1 MNLMNNLIKMNDI
14 GLDNVNVIRS
24 RNQIDK
30 NKQIFTSKNE
40 IRNIWINDINKL
52 KEKFN
57 EDNDEIIDTSSGLRI
72 LNGDT
77 KHLWF
82 RDNIAMY
89 FAIGRIFDENDKFLL
104 TNILSYF
111 DNSKR
116 TYLSNFY
123 KVLNFTDPVIQGFE
137 SKLNIGNGNYHFIL
151 IIISYPS
158 LNDIKFATDIRYM
171 NRGVAE
177 YYTDTNKI
185 KERMIEII
193 REYGLTVQ
201 LEREFE
207 SIEPITVSNSFS
219 HKDIQF
225 NIRDNIDKSK
235 KPDLNI
241 PQRIRTQ
248 VSQKDKQLGFDIRN
262 INPLNKRIN
271 TKGSDAMSIPIYN
284 KAIYSRITDDLQIDK
299 SNRKEYKIYN
309 DENDFI
315 EKIMPDI

>member
-1 MNLMNNLIKMNDI
+1 MKMNDI

-24 RNQIDK
+24 RNQLDK
-30 NKQIFTSKNE
+30 SKQLFKSKNE
-40 IRNIWINDINKL
+40 TKKDWINDINEL
-52 KEKFN
+52 KDKFN
-57 EDNDEIIDTSSGLRI
+57 KDNNEIIDMSSGLRI

-89 FAIGRIFDENDKFLL
+89 FAIGRIFDDSDKFLL

-116 TYLSNFY
+116 TYLGNFY

-151 IIISYPS
+151 IIISYPDI
-158 LNDIKFATDIRYM
+158 NDIQFATDSKYM

-185 KERMIEII
+185 KERMIELI

-207 SIEPITVSNSFS
+207 TIEPITVSNSFS

-241 PQRIRTQ
+241 PQRVR
-248 VSQKDKQLGFDIRN
+248 SQASQRDKQLCIDVRN
-262 INPLNKRIN
+262 VNPLNKRMKS
-271 TKGSDAMSIPIYN
+271 KGNDVMSIPIYN
-284 KAIYSRITDDLQIDK
+284 KTIYSRMTDNLQIDK

-309 DENDFI
+309 DDNDFI
-315 EKIMPDI
+315 EKIMPNDLSF

>member
-1 MNLMNNLIKMNDI
+1 MKA
-14 GLDNVNVIRS
+14 R
-24 RNQIDK
+24 
-30 NKQIFTSKNE
+30 
-40 IRNIWINDINKL
+40 
-52 KEKFN
+52 FN
-57 EDNDEIIDTSSGLRI
+57 EDNDEIIDYTSGLRI

-77 KHLWF
+77 KHIWF

-89 FAIGRIFDENDKFLL
+89 FAIGKIFDDNDKFLL

-116 TYLSNFY
+116 TYLGNFY

-158 LNDIKFATDIRYM
+158 INDIQFATNVKYM

-193 REYGLTVQ
+193 REYGLTVE

-207 SIEPITVSNSFS
+207 TIEPITVSNSFT

-235 KPDLNI
+235 KPDFNM
-241 PQRIRTQ
+241 PQRVRIQAAQR
-248 VSQKDKQLGFDIRN
+248 DKQLGIDVRN
-262 INPLNKRIN
+262 TNPLNKRMKS
-271 TKGSDAMSIPIYN
+271 KGSDIQSVPIYN
-284 KAIYSRITDDLQIDK
+284 TAIYSRITDGLQIDK
-299 SNRKEYKIYN
+299 TNRKEYKLYN
-309 DENDFI
+309 DDNDFI
-315 EKIMPDI
+315 EKVMPSDLTF

>member
-1 MNLMNNLIKMNDI
+1 MDDI
-14 GLDNVNVIRS
+14 GLDNVNVIKA
-24 RNQIDK
+24 RNQVEK
-30 NKQIFTSKNE
+30 NKSIYKSKNDIKQE
-40 IRNIWINDINKL
+40 WINDINEL
-52 KEKFN
+52 KQKFT

-82 RDNIAMY
+82 RDNIALY
-89 FAIGRIFDENDKFLL
+89 FAIGKIFDADDKYLL

-116 TYLSNFY
+116 TYLGNFY

-151 IIISYPS
+151 IIIAYPS
-158 LNDIKFATDIRYM
+158 INDIQFATDARYM

-193 REYGLTVQ
+193 REYGLTAQ
-201 LEREFE
+201 LEKEFE
-207 SIEPITVSNSFS
+207 SIEPITVSNSFT

-235 KPDLNI
+235 KADLNI
-241 PQRIRTQ
+241 PQRTRIQAAQR
-248 VSQKDKQLGFDIRN
+248 DKQLGFDVRN
-262 INPLNKRIN
+262 TNPLNKRIN
-271 TKGSDAMSIPIYN
+271 SKGSDSNGIPIYN
-284 KAIYSRITDDLQIDK
+284 KAIYSRITDGLQIDK
-299 SNRKEYKIYN
+299 TNRKEYKIYN
-309 DENDFI
+309 DDNDFI
-315 EKIMPDI
+315 EKIMPEF